1 MAEPSVTRIE
11 HPEMTKQFLVMIA
24 LTSLVGSIGLIA
36 MLHWP
41 ITTSA
46 VLILLLAVVLGAGGR
61 S

>member
-24 LTSLVGSIGLIA
+24 ITSLVGSIGLIG
-36 MLHWP
+36 MLNWP

-46 VLILLLAVVLGAGGR
+46 VLILLLAVVLGAGER

>member
-1 MAEPSVTRIE
+1 MAEPSVTRID
-11 HPEMTKQFLVMIA
+11 HPDMNKQTLAMIA

-46 VLILLLAVVLGAGGR
+46 VLILLLAVVLGAGER

>member
-1 MAEPSVTRIE
+1 
-11 HPEMTKQFLVMIA
+11 MTKQFLVMIA

>member
-24 LTSLVGSIGLIA
+24 ITSLVGSIGLIA

-41 ITTSA
+41 VVTSA
-46 VLILLLAVVLGAGGR
+46 ILILLLAVVLGAGGR